1 MLNGQR
7 VAAIIVAAGASRR
20 MGFDK
25 LSYSFG
31 GKTVLQRSV
40 QALAG
45 HPYVDEV
52 VAAAGAANEQAVRQ
66 ALAAQEKPWRVVRGG
81 ETRAQSVATVSY
93 THLRGRGGRHVFRSI
108 ASSPSLL

>member
-7 VAAIIVAAGASRR
+7 VAAILVAAGASRR

-25 LSYSFG
+25 LSYAFD
-31 GKTVLQRSV
+31 GKTVLQHSV

-52 VAAAGAANEQAVRQ
+52 VAAASAANEAAVQA
-66 ALAAQEKPWRVVRGG
+66 ALAAQAKPCLL
-81 ETRAQSVATVSY
+81 Y
-93 THLRGRGGRHVFRSI
+93 TSRCV
-108 ASSPSLL
+108 

>member
-1 MLNGQR
+1 M
-7 VAAIIVAAGASRR
+7 
-20 MGFDK
+20 
-25 LSYSFG
+25 
-31 GKTVLQRSV
+31 

-81 ETRAQSVATVSY
+81 ETRAQRPWRTPLPPPMRRWQPSTDAARPFVTPQVISRA
-93 THLRGRGGRHVFRSI
+93 LEAAGRWARRR
-108 ASSPSLL
+108 PPCP

>member
-81 ETRAQSVATVSY
+81 ETRAQSVANCLAATDAALAAI
-93 THLRGRGGRHVFRSI
+93 HDAARPL
-108 ASSPSLL
+108 